1 MISNLII
8 ILVLILL
15 IVIIIKAGIKIA
27 NILIIVLI
35 LGFCWFSFF
44 TDQGSARLSIM
55 LSGHPVIAYTT
66 HLEKQESISNDS
78 VIYFKSSKPLSSGY
92 AKCNKMWIVRMPVIE

>member
-1 MISNLII
+1 MITNIII
-8 ILVLILL
+8 ILLLILL
-15 IVIIIKAGIKIA
+15 IVIVIKAGVKIA

-44 TDQGSARLSIM
+44 TDQGAARLSIL

-66 HLEKQESISNDS
+66 HLEKQESVSNDN
-78 VIYFKSSKPLSSGY
+78 VIYFTSSKPLSNGY
-92 AKCNKMWIVRMPVIE
+92 AKCNKMWIVRTPVIE